1 MEQTQITITRR
12 TRKLGWG
19 YCCWTKLGDTPI
31 GPDVTGTVKNCFDY
45 ARHDKDYQSMRSGGT
60 YLAEQWYYDGKPIWF
75 SHEDEFL
82 KLDDVFAMLN
92 DKDFGGDYFWDS
104 VDVSYL

>member
-1 MEQTQITITRR
+1 
-12 TRKLGWG
+12 
-19 YCCWTKLGDTPI
+19 
-31 GPDVTGTVKNCFDY
+31 
-45 ARHDKDYQSMRSGGT
+45 MRSGGT
-60 YLAEQWYYDGKPIWF
+60 YLAEQWYYDGKPICF